1 VSGFTY
7 DRFEQPQGGSS
18 ARTWD
23 HAARCKWL
31 QHQVAYDAGPYE
43 QAARVFRQHGYV
55 DGAKAILIAQRRQ
68 ARNTIRGPRRLPRRL
83 LDTAY
88 SLTVSYGYRPG
99 RVLWLLAILLVLV
112 TASLQ
117 MRAPQSAMRAT
128 IAGIV
133 DTTQG
138 PIPSRTA
145 GPPSPGTGS
154 ASPES
159 AGPACGD
166 GQVRCFNSFLY
177 AFDTV
182 IPLVS
187 LGQRATW
194 YPDAHAAYGTF
205 LQWWLGAAT
214 VLGWLLSSIFVLSLA
229 SLARSM

>member
-145 GPPSPGTGS
+145 GPPSPGAGS

-159 AGPACGD
+159 AGPVCGD